1 MTADMSGA
9 TPTAFPVVERNVNGV
24 QLQVFDYG
32 PRTFRDVAVA
42 TLEHGDKTAVVYFDE
57 RITYAQQWE
66 RIVAV
71 ANALTS
77 ELGVVRGD
85 TVSIAMRNLPEW
97 IVAFW
102 ATQLVGAVCVPL
114 NSWFTAE
121 ELAVPLRD
129 ARPKVVFV
137 DDERVARVRGGCEIT
152 GIEPVLVGVRAAA
165 EQATAGGIVS
175 FDALVA
181 SAAGQ
186 PLPPDPGISDL
197 DPSTIL
203 YTSGTTGRPKGAVGS
218 NLNHTASLL
227 NKLPG
232 IGGGNRPATKL
243 ITFPFFHI
251 GGINIVS
258 TAQFA
263 GHTLVLM
270 HKWDVDEAIRLIDKE
285 SVTEISGAPHV
296 IATLLDR
303 VQRDGRTLPS
313 LRNIAIGG
321 ASAPPQMILDIG
333 TIFAGRVMPRTGY
346 GLTETTAATSAI
358 DGQDYLDHPESVGK
372 PLATTDIRFLDEDGD
387 DVVPGETGE
396 IALYGPQVF
405 PGYHLAPE
413 ATAASVQEGWF
424 RTGDLGRMDEEGYIY
439 VVGRIKDMVI
449 RGGEN
454 VYCAEVENVLVA
466 HPDILEVGVVGI
478 PHPTLGEEVC
488 AVVRARDGAVIVAD
502 TVTDFAGGRLA
513 SFKIPSR
520 IVVVDEPLPRT
531 PTGKLLKVDLR
542 RLAEAR

>member
-1 MTADMSGA
+1 MTS
-9 TPTAFPVVERNVNGV
+9 V
-24 QLQVFDYG
+24 
-32 PRTFRDVAVA
+32 
-42 TLEHGDKTAVVYFDE
+42 
-57 RITYAQQWE
+57 
-66 RIVAV
+66 
-71 ANALTS
+71 
-77 ELGVVRGD
+77 
-85 TVSIAMRNLPEW
+85 LP
-97 IVAFW
+97 A
-102 ATQLVGAVCVPL
+102 CV
-114 NSWFTAE
+114 
-121 ELAVPLRD
+121 
-129 ARPKVVFV
+129 
-137 DDERVARVRGGCEIT
+137 GGCEIT

-186 PLPPDPGISDL
+186 PLPPDPRNLGSGSLHNSLHIWHNWKAKGRRRKQPESHGIA
-197 DPSTIL
+197 
-203 YTSGTTGRPKGAVGS
+203 TGREPRHRRRQPAS
-218 NLNHTASLL
+218 NRS
-227 NKLPG
+227 P
-232 IGGGNRPATKL
+232 

-466 HPDILEVGVVGI
+466 HPDILEVGAVGI

-488 AVVRARDGAVIVAD
+488 AVVRARDGAVIVAQHR
-502 TVTDFAGGRLA
+502 VTDFAGGRLA

-520 IVVVDEPLPRT
+520 IVVVDEPLSRT